1 MITDDA
7 PLEKLASVLRAAGV
21 ALRPLGSGAYW
32 TRLRP
37 LFDVAGVRISGL
49 TPRDVGPGDEIAF
62 SLRVSDDADWLAT
75 PSEPGAAA
83 AASLQ
88 VGEVCFALRRVDA
101 RAAHSAL
108 RPLGVKLGE
117 GAGHLAG
124 RAGWFRRRS

>member
-1 MITDDA
+1 MVTDDE

-21 ALRPLGSGAYW
+21 ALRPLGSGGFW

-49 TPRDVGPGDEIAF
+49 APRDVGPGDEVAF
-62 SLRVSDDADWLAT
+62 SLRASDDADWLAT
-75 PSEPGAAA
+75 PGRPESAT

-88 VGEVCFALRRVDA
+88 VGGFCFALRRAVTPEP
-101 RAAHSAL
+101 RAAL

-117 GAGHLAG
+117 RDGHLAG